1 MVNRGR
7 VTMMMLFVVVGFNW
21 LFMHVMRLNFGLQ
34 EIRKKQE
41 KLEKMVYWAVF
52 LYMLC
57 TPPLGI
63 LTVCLYIFVL
73 TFYRNISEYAV

>member
-21 LFMHVMRLNFGLQ
+21 LFMHVMSLNCGLQ

-41 KLEKMVYWAVF
+41 KLEKMVCWTVF
-52 LYMLC
+52 FYMLC
-57 TPPLGI
+57 TRRYF
-63 LTVCLYIFVL
+63 LTVCLYIFVEH
-73 TFYRNISEYAV
+73 FFQEHF